1 MEASFESARQGLKET
16 GASVEEHELVE
27 LLAGHGK
34 AEGAILERYQ
44 RFVEEGPSAAS
55 RYLVRLIIDDERR
68 HHELLAEIAN
78 SVAWGWGGNSPV
90 SAAPDLLPTGS
101 PDEAF
106 AEETAELLA
115 HEEADRH
122 ELVRLRR
129 RFKAY
134 KDTTVWTLLI
144 ELMLLDTEKHTQI
157 LKFLEHHARHPAT
170 TRKGAS
176 RGVLSPGAVAGD
188 SLDRRPTLP

>member
-1 MEASFESARQGLKET
+1 MEATFESARQGLKET
-16 GASVEEHELVE
+16 GASVEEQELVE
-27 LLAGHGK
+27 LLARHGK
-34 AEGAILERYQ
+34 AEGAILQRYQ
-44 RFVEEGPSAAS
+44 RFVEEGPSPAA

-68 HHELLAEIAN
+68 HHELLAEMAN
-78 SVAWGWGGNSPV
+78 AVAWGWAANSPV
-90 SAAPDLLPTGS
+90 AAAPDLAPTAER
-101 PDEAF
+101 DEAF
-106 AEETAELLA
+106 IEETAELLA
-115 HEEADRH
+115 HEEADRD

-134 KDTTVWTLLI
+134 KDTTIWTLLI

-157 LKFLEHHARHPAT
+157 LKFLEHHAQGPVT

-176 RGVLSPGAVAGD
+176 RAVLSPGAVAGV